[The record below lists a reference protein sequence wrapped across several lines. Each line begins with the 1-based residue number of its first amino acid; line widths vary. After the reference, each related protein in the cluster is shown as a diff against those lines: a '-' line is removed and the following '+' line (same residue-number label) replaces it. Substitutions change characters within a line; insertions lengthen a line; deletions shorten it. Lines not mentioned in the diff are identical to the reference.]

1 MRMSTITTPAAAAR
15 QELGASFAGE
25 LIGPDDAGYDEAR
38 TLYNAMIDKRP
49 GLIARP
55 ADTAGV
61 ARIVAFAREHGLALA
76 VHGGGHNGPGFGSVD
91 DGVVCDLS
99 LLRAIT
105 VDPEARTVDV
115 GGGAT
120 WGEVDRAT
128 HEHGLATVS
137 GIISTTGV
145 GGLTLGGG
153 HGHLSRKHGLTID
166 NLVEAD
172 VVLADGRTVRA
183 SADENPDL
191 FWALR
196 GGGGNFGVVTR
207 FRYRLHPVSTVI
219 AGPTF
224 WPVEQARE
232 VLRAYADFLPQA
244 PRELNGFFAFHT
256 VPPAPLFPEEL
267 HLRKICGVVW
277 CFLGTAEEAEQLLA
291 PMLEVGTPLL
301 HAPGEVPYPALQ
313 GLFDELY
320 APGLQWYWRGDF
332 VRDLPEEA
340 IEQHAR
346 FGEEM
351 PTLHSTMHLYPIDGA
366 VHDVEPDDTAWA
378 YRDVTWSAVFAGVDP
393 DPANV
398 DAIRRWSVGYQEA
411 THPYSAGGAYVNF
424 MMDEGEK
431 RVRATYGPNYDR
443 LTRVKA
449 AYDPENVFRV
459 NQNIRTVA

>member
-1 MRMSTITTPAAAAR
+1 MSNITTAATAAR

-49 GLIARP
+49 ALIARP
-55 ADTAGV
+55 ADAAGV

-99 LLRAIT
+99 LLREIA
-105 VDPEARTVDV
+105 VDPAARTVDV

-172 VVLADGRTVRA
+172 VVLADGHTVRA

-207 FRYRLHPVSTVI
+207 FRYRLHPVTTVI

-232 VLRAYADFLPQA
+232 VLRAYAEFLPQA
-244 PRELNGFFAFHT
+244 PRELNGFFAFHI

-267 HLRKICGVVW
+267 HLRKVCGVVW
-277 CFLGTAEEAEQLLA
+277 CFLGTAAEAAKLLA

-301 HAPGEVPYPALQ
+301 HGPGEVPYPALQ
-313 GLFDELY
+313 GLFDDLY

-340 IEQHAR
+340 IEQHAC
-346 FGEEM
+346 FGEEI
-351 PTLHSTMHLYPIDGA
+351 PTLHSLMHLYPIDGA
-366 VHDVEPDDTAWA
+366 VHDVGREDTAWA

-393 DPANV
+393 DPANA

-411 THPYSAGGAYVNF
+411 THPYSAGGAYINF

-431 RVRATYGPNYDR
+431 RVRATYGPNYER

-449 AYDPENVFRV
+449 AYDPDNVFRV
-459 NQNIRTVA
+459 NQNIRPAA

>member
-1 MRMSTITTPAAAAR
+1 MSTMTTPAAAAR
-15 QELGASFAGE
+15 AKLGGFAGQ
-25 LIGPDDAGYDEAR
+25 LIGPEDADYDEAR
-38 TLYNAMIDKRP
+38 ALYNAMIDKRP
-49 GLIARP
+49 ALIARP
-55 ADTAGV
+55 VDAAEV
-61 ARIVAFAREHGLALA
+61 ARVVGFAREQGLALA
-76 VHGGGHNGPGFGSVD
+76 IHGGGHNGPGFGSVD

-99 LLRAIT
+99 LLREIT
-105 VDPEARTVDV
+105 VDPAARTVDV
-115 GGGAT
+115 GGGCT

-166 NLVEAD
+166 NLLEAD
-172 VVLADGRTVRA
+172 VVLANGDIVRA
-183 SADENPDL
+183 SADESPDL

-224 WPVEQARE
+224 WPVEQSRE
-232 VLRAYADFLPQA
+232 VLRAYAEFLPKA
-244 PRELNGFFAFHT
+244 PRELNGFFAYAT

-277 CFLGTAEEAEQLLA
+277 CYVGSLEDAEREIAPLLEQL
-291 PMLEVGTPLL
+291 ETPIL

-320 APGLQWYWRGDF
+320 APGMQWYWRGDF
-332 VRDLPEEA
+332 VRELPEEA

-346 FGEEM
+346 FGEAL
-351 PTLHSTMHLYPIDGA
+351 PTMHSTMHLYPIDGA
-366 VHDVEPDDTAWA
+366 VHDVGAGDTAWA
-378 YRDVTWSAVFAGVDP
+378 YRDVTWSAVFVGVDP
-393 DPANV
+393 DPGKA
-398 DAIRRWSVGYQEA
+398 DEIRRWTVDYQEA
-411 THPYSAGGAYVNF
+411 THPYSAGGAYINF
-424 MMDEGEK
+424 MMDEGQS
-431 RVRATYGPNYDR
+431 RVQATYGANYER
-443 LTRVKA
+443 LARIKGQ
-449 AYDPENVFRV
+449 YDPENVFRV
-459 NQNIRTVA
+459 NQNVRPAA

>member
-1 MRMSTITTPAAAAR
+1 MSTITTPASAAR
-15 QELGASFAGE
+15 QELASFAGE
-25 LIGPDDAGYDEAR
+25 LIGPDDPGYDEAR

-49 GLIARP
+49 ALIARP
-55 ADTAGV
+55 ADAAGV
-61 ARIVAFAREHGLALA
+61 AEVVGFARKHGLALA
-76 VHGGGHNGPGFGSVD
+76 IHGGGHNGPGFGSVD

-99 LLRAIT
+99 LLRAIA
-105 VDPEARTVDV
+105 VDQAARTVDV
-115 GGGAT
+115 AGGAT

-128 HEHGLATVS
+128 HEHALATVS

-172 VVLADGRTVRA
+172 VVLASGDTVRA
-183 SADENPDL
+183 SADENADL

-207 FRYRLHPVSTVI
+207 FRYRLHPVSTVV

-224 WPVEQARE
+224 WPVEQSRE
-232 VLRAYADFLPQA
+232 VLRAYAEFLPQA
-244 PRELNGFFAFHT
+244 PRELNGFFAYHT

-277 CFLGTAEEAEQLLA
+277 CFLGTVEEAEELLA

-346 FGEEM
+346 FGEAM

-366 VHDVEPDDTAWA
+366 VHDVGRDDTAWA

-393 DPANV
+393 DPANA

-424 MMDEGEK
+424 MMDEGEG
-431 RVRATYGPNYDR
+431 RVRATYGPNYER
-443 LTRVKA
+443 LSRVKA
-449 AYDPENVFRV
+449 AYDPDNVFRV
-459 NQNIRTVA
+459 NQNIRPAA

>member
-1 MRMSTITTPAAAAR
+1 MSAVTTTAR
-15 QELGASFAGE
+15 AVREQLGRAFRGE
-25 LIGPDDAGYDEAR
+25 LIGPEDPGYDGAR
-38 TLYNAMIDKRP
+38 SLYNAMIDKRP
-49 GLIARP
+49 ALIARP
-55 ADTAGV
+55 ADAGEV
-61 ARIVAFAREHGLALA
+61 PRVVRLAREHGLPLA
-76 VHGGGHNGPGFGSVD
+76 VHGGGHNGPGLGSVD

-99 LLRAIT
+99 AIRGVA
-105 VDPEARTVDV
+105 VDPEARTADV

-153 HGHLSRKHGLTID
+153 HGYLSRKHGLTID

-172 VVLADGRTVRA
+172 VVLASGDVVRA
-183 SADENPDL
+183 SATEEPDL

-207 FRYRLHPVSTVI
+207 FRYGLHPVSTVV

-224 WPVEQARE
+224 WPVEQSRD
-232 VLRAYADFLPQA
+232 VLRAYADFLPRA
-244 PRELNGFFAFHT
+244 PRELNGFFAYHT

-277 CFLGTAEEAEQLLA
+277 CYLGAPEEAERLIA
-291 PMLEVGTPLL
+291 PLLEVGTPVL
-301 HAPGEVPYPALQ
+301 HALGEVPYPDLQ

-332 VRDLPEEA
+332 VRDLPDEA

-346 FGEEM
+346 FGEAM

-366 VHDVEPDDTAWA
+366 VHDVSPAETAWA
-378 YRDVTWSAVFAGVDP
+378 HRDVTWSAVFAGVDP

-398 DAIRRWSVGYQEA
+398 DAIRRWSIGYQEA
-411 THPYSAGGAYVNF
+411 THPYSAGAAYVNF
-424 MMDEGEK
+424 MMEEGSG
-431 RVRATYGPNYDR
+431 RVQATYGPNYER
-443 LTRVKA
+443 LARVKA

-459 NQNIRTVA
+459 NQNVTPAP

>member
-1 MRMSTITTPAAAAR
+1 MSTVTTPAAAAKR
-15 QELGASFAGE
+15 ELAGTFE
-25 LIGPDDAGYDEAR
+25 GQLIAPEDAGYDEAR
-38 TLYNAMIDKRP
+38 SLYNAMIDKRP
-49 GLIARP
+49 ALIARP
-55 ADTAGV
+55 TNAAAV
-61 ARIVAFAREHGLALA
+61 ARVVAFAREHGLALA
-76 VHGGGHNGPGFGSVD
+76 IHGGGHNGPGFGSVD

-99 LLRAIT
+99 LLREIT
-105 VDPEARTVDV
+105 VDPDGRTVDV
-115 GGGAT
+115 GGGST

-166 NLVEAD
+166 NLLEAD
-172 VVLADGRTVRA
+172 VVLANGDQVRA
-183 SADENPDL
+183 SSEENADL

-224 WPVEQARE
+224 WAVEESRE
-232 VLRAYADFLPQA
+232 VLRVYADLLPQA
-244 PRELNGFFAFHT
+244 PRELNGFFAYHT

-277 CFLGTAEEAEQLLA
+277 CYLGTLEEAERAVA
-291 PMLEVGTPLL
+291 PFLEVGTPLL
-301 HAPGEVPYPALQ
+301 HALSEVPYPALQ

-332 VRDLPEEA
+332 VRDIPEEA
-340 IEQHAR
+340 IEQHHR
-346 FGEEM
+346 FGAAM
-351 PTLHSTMHLYPIDGA
+351 PTMHSTMHLYPIDGA
-366 VHDVEPDDTAWA
+366 VHDVGAGDTAWA

-398 DAIRRWSVGYQEA
+398 EAIRRWSVGYQEA
-411 THPYSAGGAYVNF
+411 IHPYSAGGAYINF
-424 MMDEGEK
+424 MMDEGQS
-431 RVRATYGPNYDR
+431 RVRATYGGNYER
-443 LTRVKA
+443 LAQVKRT
-449 AYDPENVFRV
+449 YDPENVFRV
-459 NQNIRTVA
+459 NQNIAPAA